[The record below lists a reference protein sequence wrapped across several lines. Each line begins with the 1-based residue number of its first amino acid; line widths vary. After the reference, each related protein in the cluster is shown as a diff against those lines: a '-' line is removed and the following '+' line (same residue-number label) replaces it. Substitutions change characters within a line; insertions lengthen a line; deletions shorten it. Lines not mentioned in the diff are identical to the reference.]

1 MPPSWCSPAPTSRD
15 VTEPGAA
22 AGPLPAAFDA
32 FVAEPHRS
40 GLFTDFDGTLS
51 PIVDDPAAAAPLDGV
66 VDALDALARR
76 LGRVAVISG
85 RPVEFLL
92 GHFAASPVVLS
103 GLYGLQSVVD
113 GVRRDDPDAEAW
125 REAVDGVVAAAGD
138 DGPVG
143 MFVEHKVLSVTLHY
157 REHPEVA
164 DAVRSWAEAQATRSG
179 LELRTAK
186 MSIELHPPV
195 ATDKG
200 AVVAGLA
207 EGLDHVCFLGDDVGD
222 LPAFAVLDRLRA
234 EGRSVVK
241 VVVRSDE
248 LAPEMAAAADLTVDG
263 PAEALALLRS
273 LGARLV

>member
-1 MPPSWCSPAPTSRD
+1 MS
-15 VTEPGAA
+15 EPGAA

-32 FVAEPHRS
+32 FVADPGRS
-40 GLFTDFDGTLS
+40 GVFTDFDGTLS

-66 VDALDALARR
+66 VEALEALAGR
-76 LGRVAVISG
+76 LARVAVISG
-85 RPVEFLL
+85 RPVEFLQR
-92 GHFAASPVVLS
+92 HFAASPVVLS

-113 GVRRDDPDAEAW
+113 GERRDDPEAGAW
-125 REAVDGVVAAAGD
+125 RQSVDDVVAAAD
-138 DGPVG
+138 DGPDG
-143 MFVEHKVLSVTLHY
+143 MFVEHKVFSVTLHY
-157 REHPEVA
+157 REHPEA
-164 DAVRSWAEAQATRSG
+164 AEAVRAWAEGQAVRSG

-207 EGLDHVCFLGDDVGD
+207 EGLGNVCFLGDDVGD
-222 LPAFAVLDRLRA
+222 LPAFAALDRLRA

-263 PAEALALLRS
+263 PAQALALLLT
-273 LGARLV
+273 LGARLA

>member
-195 ATDKG
+195 AADKG

-222 LPAFAVLDRLRA
+222 LPAFAALDRLRA

-248 LAPEMAAAADLTVDG
+248 LVPEMAAAADLTVDG